1 MSDGYKSNE
10 SGINPVDSDSG
21 SRDVYFTNEDF
32 SKKVESKNKNLKG
45 TGTAVADKHRKRK
58 SSGVASTYV
67 FFIVV
72 IAVSM
77 LLSVYAV
84 FCLNDIFGITKTK
97 STVTVSYTEQI
108 DSTSDAIDLLAD
120 NGLIKC
126 KNFCKFFMKVSD
138 IIIPKHDGKG
148 PYRAGV
154 YYLYGKMGLEDML
167 ITLEGE
173 AETAETVRVIIP
185 EGYTVAD
192 IVNKLVDNEVCDRAS
207 LLSVIQSTQFTYS
220 LVANLEA
227 NENVPYRLEGY
238 LFPDT
243 YDFYVGMSAS
253 AAVSKLLENSESK
266 ITEEYRKRAEEMGYT
281 MYEVLTI
288 ASIIQAE
295 AGSED
300 QMKTISSVIQN
311 RLKDTA
317 NNPSLGCQS
326 TTDYINN
333 KVAPSLSST
342 SAHTA
347 EYYLNYYSTN
357 SKSKVVG
364 LPEGPI
370 CNPGQAAIEA
380 ALYPEDTDYFYFFHD
395 TKGNLYTAEDY
406 SEFKSKIKTYAP
418 YLDY

>member
-1 MSDGYKSNE
+1 MSDEYKSNE
-10 SGINPVDSDSG
+10 SGINPVDSDLG
-21 SRDVYFTNEDF
+21 NRDVYFTNEDF
-32 SKKVESKNKNLKG
+32 AKKIEKDKKSSKS
-45 TGTAVADKHRKRK
+45 TGTAVAVKKKKRK
-58 SSGVASTYV
+58 SGGIASTYI

-108 DSTSDAIDLLAD
+108 ETPSEAIDLLAD

-126 KNFCKFFMKVSD
+126 KNFCKFFMKLSD
-138 IIIPKHDGKG
+138 IVIPHHDGDG

-173 AETAETVRVIIP
+173 AETAETVRVVIP
-185 EGYTVAD
+185 EGLTVPE
-192 IVNKLVDNEVCDRAS
+192 IINKLVDNEVCDRAS
-207 LLSVIQSTQFTYS
+207 LLSVIQSTQFSYS

-227 NENVPYRLEGY
+227 SENVPYRLEGY

-266 ITEEYRKRAEEMGYT
+266 ITEEYRKRAEEMGYS
-281 MYEVLTI
+281 MYEILTI

-295 AGSED
+295 AGSEE
-300 QMKTISSVIQN
+300 QMKTIASVIEN
-311 RLKDTA
+311 RLKDTT
-317 NNPSLGCQS
+317 NNPSLGCVS
-326 TTDYINN
+326 TSDYINN

-347 EYYLNYYSTN
+347 DYYLNYYSTN
-357 SKSKVVG
+357 SSSKVVG

-380 ALYPEDTDYFYFFHD
+380 ALYPEDTDYYYFFHD
-395 TKGNLYTAEDY
+395 TKGNLYTAENY